1 MERLRKIM
9 QSIDNVRD
17 KFDEIIYMGDIN
29 IDVNT
34 ENDPLSDHENR
45 KLYKIQEEHDMANGK
60 SK

>member
-9 QSIDNVRD
+9 QSIDNARD

-45 KLYKIQEEHDMANGK
+45 KLYKIQEEHDMANG
-60 SK
+60 